1 MYTPVNPKPDFPKQ
15 EEEVLK
21 FWEKNDIFKKSIR
34 QRDKAEEF
42 VFFDGPPFATGLPHF
57 GHFLIVYYFM
67 SMVTIFLSS
76 PTAVI
81 ST

>member
-57 GHFLIVYYFM
+57 GHF
-67 SMVTIFLSS
+67 SS
-76 PTAVI
+76 DGRCQDIKSHSGLFSHP
-81 ST
+81 